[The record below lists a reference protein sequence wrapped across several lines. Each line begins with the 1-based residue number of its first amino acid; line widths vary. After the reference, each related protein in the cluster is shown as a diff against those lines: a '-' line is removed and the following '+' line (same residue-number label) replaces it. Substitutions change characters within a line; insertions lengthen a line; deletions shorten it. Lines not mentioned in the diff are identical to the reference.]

1 MVNTE
6 VVIREKD
13 KKDDAIKSAVD
24 MVNTIIRSNRLTK
37 SEILEYRTDIEER
50 CVLEDISWVC
60 KVVLSWWR

>member
-6 VVIREKD
+6 IIIREKD
-13 KKDDAIKSAVD
+13 KKDDAVESAVN

-37 SEILEYRTDIEER
+37 SEIMEYRTDIEEK
-50 CVLEDISWVC
+50 CTPEDSLWVC